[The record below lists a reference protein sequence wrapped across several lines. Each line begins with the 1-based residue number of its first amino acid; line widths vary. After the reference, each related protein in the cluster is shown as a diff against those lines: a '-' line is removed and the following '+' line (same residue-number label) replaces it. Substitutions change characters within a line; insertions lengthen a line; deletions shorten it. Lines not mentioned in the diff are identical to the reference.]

1 MRNRHSARRQWA
13 LRRLA
18 AGLPLVLPLL
28 TGCAQWGYD
37 QVTLGMPAR
46 AASRA
51 FPADS
56 LLRTENTLSYRT
68 SAQPGDG
75 ETVLILA
82 DRGGL
87 VCGKFLAR
95 VARSV
100 SLAGERVTY
109 TLRGEV
115 DPRRA
120 GLSEVG
126 PLDALRALAGDLAR
140 LESDSTVPGA
150 HARIAAGLVRAL
162 ERWPHAAP
170 QPGEFPELNA
180 ALDEV
185 PTGGD
190 VTLRLTPEG
199 VYEIHYVASG
209 AAAAD

>member
-1 MRNRHSARRQWA
+1 M
-13 LRRLA
+13 
-18 AGLPLVLPLL
+18 LPLL

-126 PLDALRALAGDLAR
+126 PLDALRALAGVARGLGKELVIWADHVLRHSEDL
-140 LESDSTVPGA
+140 
-150 HARIAAGLVRAL
+150 
-162 ERWPHAAP
+162 
-170 QPGEFPELNA
+170 
-180 ALDEV
+180 LDKLDKSIVLHEWNYW
-185 PTGGD
+185 D
-190 VTLRLTPEG
+190 V
-199 VYEIHYVASG
+199 
-209 AAAAD
+209 